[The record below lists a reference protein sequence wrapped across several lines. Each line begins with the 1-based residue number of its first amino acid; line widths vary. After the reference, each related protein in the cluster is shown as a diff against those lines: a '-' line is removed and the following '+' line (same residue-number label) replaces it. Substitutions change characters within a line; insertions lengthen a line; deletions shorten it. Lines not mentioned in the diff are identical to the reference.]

1 VQHYRNLSEVLSWVC
16 ALRKTADLK
25 QCHNTHISFD
35 VTTFR
40 CSVWAIL
47 LTSAPILAQPPDP
60 SAAQGSGA
68 AGQEREV
75 SWKKIFPNFLDDQ
88 KHIWLFPSQVARGY
102 HLVPTAAVLGVSAG
116 LTVADPI
123 EGRYFRANSETYHS
137 FNQVFTGTTTAAEIL
152 AVPMAFYLVGLMRKD
167 SYAEHSALLS
177 AEAVADVEIP
187 NVVLRTT
194 MRRLR
199 PADVPMNGN
208 FSDTWFDAGTN
219 PLKAK
224 GSFASGH
231 AASAF
236 TVATVVARR
245 YPRHR
250 WVPYVAYGAAGLVAF
265 SRVSTS
271 AHFLS
276 DTFFGS
282 ALGYAVG
289 RFVVLRQ

>member
-1 VQHYRNLSEVLSWVC
+1 MTTLRN
-16 ALRKTADLK
+16 
-25 QCHNTHISFD
+25 
-35 VTTFR
+35 
-40 CSVWAIL
+40 VWAIL
-47 LTSAPILAQPPDP
+47 LASAPIFAQAPDP
-60 SAAQGSGA
+60 SAARSSA
-68 AGQEREV
+68 ATGQEREI
-75 SWKKIFPNFLDDQ
+75 SWKKLVPTFLDDQ

-102 HLVPTAAVLGVSAG
+102 HLVPTVAVLGVSAG
-116 LTVADPI
+116 MTAADPI
-123 EGRYFRANSETYHS
+123 EGRYFRANSETYHG
-137 FNQVFTGTTTAAEIL
+137 FNQGFAGTTTTAEIL
-152 AVPMAFYLVGLMRKD
+152 AVPIAFYLVGRVRKD
-167 SYAEHSALLS
+167 SYAEHTALLG
-177 AEAVADVEIP
+177 AQAVADVEIP
-187 NVVLRTT
+187 NVVLRTS

-236 TVATVVARR
+236 AVATVVARR
-245 YPRHR
+245 YSHHR
-250 WVPYVAYGAAGLVAF
+250 WVPYVAYGTAGLLAF

-282 ALGYAVG
+282 AMGYAVG